1 MYLRALLCVVD
12 SCGVPLLCGGG
23 VALLCVVDSFVMLW
37 GYLCYVWWIALLYGE
52 DSFAI

>member
-12 SCGVPLLCGGG
+12 SWGVPLLCGEGD
-23 VALLCVVDSFVMLW
+23 ASLCVVDSFAMLW
-37 GYLCYVWWIALLYGE
+37 GYLYYVWWIALLYGE